1 MYLVCMFWYSLV
13 CLRLMNGF
21 NSLKHVQQLDAHH
34 SKLKKAQGERKKK
47 FGLGQKNRSGQ
58 KKKKKDKKQK
68 KLKKEKEYLWKMEKL
83 MGHDDI
89 FCEFVLC
96 TFNLLDV
103 ITCALCAT
111 REIIVF
117 I

>member
-47 FGLGQKNRSGQ
+47 FSLGQKNRSGQ
-58 KKKKKDKKQK
+58 NKKKKRQKAKETKKGK
-68 KLKKEKEYLWKMEKL
+68 RISLENGKTN
-83 MGHDDI
+83 G
-89 FCEFVLC
+89 
-96 TFNLLDV
+96 
-103 ITCALCAT
+103 T
-111 REIIVF
+111 R
-117 I
+117 

>member
-47 FGLGQKNRSGQ
+47 FSLGQKNRSGQ
-58 KKKKKDKKQK
+58 KKKKRQKAKETKKGK
-68 KLKKEKEYLWKMEKL
+68 RISLENGKTN
-83 MGHDDI
+83 G
-89 FCEFVLC
+89 
-96 TFNLLDV
+96 
-103 ITCALCAT
+103 T
-111 REIIVF
+111 R
-117 I
+117 